1 MRRATLLC
9 VIVAFPMLLSAQGVG
24 PSRTTVL
31 NHVTVIDVN
40 GSPPRRDMAVVI
52 TGNRIAAVDLAGR
65 VRVPPNAQTIDASG
79 TFVVPGL
86 ADMHHHLDTGFSMP
100 GSPGSGRVGPP
111 EFRQHL
117 AQMLGWGFTTIFSPA
132 FTHPDLKAFTS
143 LRTAASNDAAPLAR
157 YFGVGR
163 AITVKG
169 GHASQPPVATYLP
182 DTPDEARQNVRE
194 LKAAGVDAVK
204 FVYEDLAWHGTAVPV
219 MRPEVM
225 QAIIGE
231 AHALGLRAY
240 VHAPNLRHAKEV
252 LRAGADG
259 LVHSVVDAPIDDE
272 FIGLM
277 KKNRAS
283 YTTTLSVFA
292 AFADVAAWMQ
302 RLEGLNERGVIPKEV
317 FDAYKSP
324 DGARNYY
331 TAFGT
336 MTKEQPQYLRSNV
349 RKVVDAGILVVSG
362 TDTSVPGVL
371 LGVSSQMELVLLVEA
386 GLTPTEALRA
396 ATINAAK
403 MLGRE
408 NDQGTVEVGKLADL
422 VVLDADPLANI
433 RNISKIYRVIKGGV
447 IYDPAQLL
455 AANR

>member
-9 VIVAFPMLLSAQGVG
+9 VSVAFPVVLSAQGAG
-24 PSRTTVL
+24 PSRTTLL

-40 GSPPRRDMAVVI
+40 GSPPMRDMAVVI
-52 TGNRIAAVDLAGR
+52 TGNRITAVDLAGR
-65 VRVPPNAQTIDASG
+65 VRVPPNAETIDASG
-79 TFVVPGL
+79 KFVVPGL

-100 GSPGSGRVGPP
+100 GLPGAGRAGPQD
-111 EFRQHL
+111 FKRHL
-117 AQMLGWGFTTIFSPA
+117 AQMLAWGFTTIFSPA
-132 FTHPDLKAFTS
+132 HTYPDLKDFTS
-143 LRTAASNDAAPLAR
+143 LRSAASDDTAPLAR

-169 GHASQPPVATYLP
+169 GHASQPP
-182 DTPDEARQNVRE
+182 
-194 LKAAGVDAVK
+194 
-204 FVYEDLAWHGTAVPV
+204 FVW
-219 MRPEVM
+219 PEVM
-225 QAIIGE
+225 QAIIAE

-240 VHAPNLRHAKEV
+240 VHAPNLRQAKEV

-259 LVHSVVDAPIDDE
+259 LVHSVVDAPVDDE

-302 RLEGLNERGVIPKEV
+302 RLEALDERGVIPKKV
-317 FDAYKSP
+317 FDAYTSP

-331 TAFGT
+331 AAFGT
-336 MTKEQPQYLRSNV
+336 MTKEQPEYLRSNV
-349 RKVVDAGILVVSG
+349 RKVVDAGILVLSG

-371 LGVSSQMELVLLVEA
+371 IGVSSQMELILLVEA

-408 NDQGTVEVGKLADL
+408 NDRGTVEAGKLADL
-422 VVLDADPLANI
+422 SCSMPIRSRISGTSARFLASSKAVSSTIQRNCSPPTAEAARPLT
-433 RNISKIYRVIKGGV
+433 S
-447 IYDPAQLL
+447 
-455 AANR
+455 